1 VIVSSGNFGRAGPC
15 RQLQAAPQL
24 WWWAAQRDHLCPRK
38 CPQFEASDI
47 ANKRQNIEQM
57 SFKDKEVRMECIDIF

>member
-1 VIVSSGNFGRAGPC
+1 MVMGG
-15 RQLQAAPQL
+15 
-24 WWWAAQRDHLCPRK
+24 AQRDHLCPRK